1 MTYIDTCV
9 LMMFIDTKDPLRPE
23 GTKWKKIENVLKKNV
38 KQIAVPM
45 PAFGEAFCKIR
56 DKAEDRI
63 HDVREELDR
72 LINANYIKIRY
83 LRNGTDLFN
92 IAAKLS
98 KKNNDDRNN
107 VSPMDALIL
116 ASALTEPE
124 CTTFVT
130 TDTTLLMN
138 SDILELV
145 EEWRSNNNMHE
156 LKIVDVNAI
165 FR

>member
-1 MTYIDTCV
+1 
-9 LMMFIDTKDPLRPE
+9 
-23 GTKWKKIENVLKKNV
+23 
-38 KQIAVPM
+38 
-45 PAFGEAFCKIR
+45 
-56 DKAEDRI
+56 
-63 HDVREELDR
+63 
-72 LINANYIKIRY
+72 
-83 LRNGTDLFN
+83 
-92 IAAKLS
+92 
-98 KKNNDDRNN
+98 
-107 VSPMDALIL
+107 MDALIL

-145 EEWRSNNNMHE
+145 EEWRSNNDMHE